1 MEKIVWDWRKENKGT
16 ARRWIS
22 YEEEAKLLALVPANI
37 AKLIKVAIA
46 NGCRRGE
53 LLSAK
58 PEHVTD
64 DTLIVWKSK
73 NDDRRSVPL
82 DRETAQMLQELVGG
96 EMPSIRTLRRR
107 WDEAKS
113 KMGLSH
119 DKGFVFHSL
128 RHTCAT
134 RMVSADIDALVIQ
147 KWLGHKRIETTQLY
161 AKVNSDKLR
170 SVLHRVGE
178 LRATATA
185 TPAFLRP
192 PASPTSTPQVG
203 GLTRKHSPRRELTHA
218 IQPFSQGRLSSVG
231 RAPDL

>member
-1 MEKIVWDWRKENKGT
+1 MEGNRTIPVEKIVWDWRKENKGT

-22 YEEEAKLLALVPANI
+22 YEEEAQLLALVPANVG
-37 AKLIKVAIA
+37 KLIKVAIA
-46 NGCRRGE
+46 TGCRREE
-53 LLSAK
+53 LMSAK
-58 PEHVTD
+58 REHVSD

-82 DRETAQMLQELVGG
+82 DRDIAKMLQELVGG
-96 EMPSIRTLRRR
+96 EMPSTRTLRRR
-107 WDEAKS
+107 WDEAKFE
-113 KMGLSH
+113 MNLQH

-170 SVLHRVGE
+170 SVLERVGT
-178 LRATATA
+178 LRAQSTENPSV
-185 TPAFLRP
+185 PAGFNGP
-192 PASPTSTPQVG
+192 QAGPTG
-203 GLTRKHSPRRELTHA
+203 GVNDPISLA
-218 IQPFSQGRLSSVG
+218 
-231 RAPDL
+231 A